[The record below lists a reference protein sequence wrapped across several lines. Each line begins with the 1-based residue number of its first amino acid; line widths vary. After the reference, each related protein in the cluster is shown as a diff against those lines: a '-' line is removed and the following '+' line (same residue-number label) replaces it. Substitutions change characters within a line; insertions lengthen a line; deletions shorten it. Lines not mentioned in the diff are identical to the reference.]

1 MNKNLKYLIAIL
13 LVASFAT
20 LVGCKK
26 EAALT
31 IPQEQA
37 HFANRTAATY
47 NVLTANS
54 VYKIPVGVT
63 TVSTVDRTYTF
74 SVSSP
79 TGAVAGTQYTLPK
92 TTVTIPAGKAID
104 SIEVRGI
111 LAAYQAGRK
120 DTLVFSLT
128 QLGKERGYNDSFKL
142 ALRGPCF
149 EGDVDLNVLLGAY
162 TKTNEDFGGAYG
174 PYRTTIS
181 AVQRTGPTTGTI
193 TVTNIFDAGWNPV
206 KVNLDWTNPAARTAI
221 VPLQTGIG
229 NAGTIS
235 AAQAGR
241 DISVRPFAGEVGTF
255 SVCSQTLTLKMQ
267 LGVTGLGFF
276 GTLYTVTMAR

>member
-1 MNKNLKYLIAIL
+1 MNKNLKYLVAIL

-31 IPQEQA
+31 IPEEQA
-37 HFANRTAATY
+37 HFNNQTSGNY
-47 NVLTANS
+47 SVVSANS
-54 VYKIPVGVT
+54 SYKIPVGVT
-63 TVSTVDRTYTF
+63 TVSNVDRTYTF

-79 TGAVAGTQYTLPK
+79 TGAVPGTQYTLPK
-92 TTVTIPAGKAID
+92 NTVTIPAGKAVD
-104 SIEVRGI
+104 SIEVRGV
-111 LAAYQAGRK
+111 LAQYQSGRR
-120 DTLVFSLT
+120 DTLVFTLT
-128 QLGKERGYNDSFKL
+128 ETGKEPGYNSTFRL
-142 ALRGPCF
+142 AMRGPCF
-149 EGDVDLNVLLGAY
+149 EGDVDLNAFLGAY
-162 TKTNEDFGGAYG
+162 ARSNEDFGGAYG

-181 AVQRTGPTTGTI
+181 AVELTSPTTGTVTI
-193 TVTNIFDAGWNPV
+193 TNLFDAGWNPV
-206 KVNLDWTNPAARTAI
+206 KVNLDWTNSANRTAI

-235 AAQAGR
+235 STYAGR

-255 SVCSQTLTLKMQ
+255 SACNQTLTLKMQ